1 MNNKTLISVIL
12 SYHNENQDFFYNSIN
27 SILNQSYKNFEFI
40 IIQDSGKCLKLP
52 DDKRIKLFKNE
63 KRLGLGL
70 SMNKAINIAKGEF
83 IARQDSDDISV
94 NNRLEVQL
102 KFMLENPMFD
112 LVGSSALI
120 INSEN
125 NILGIWNQSTIHKDL
140 CSEPWKEIPI
150 KHPSWFFRRSWF
162 LNNTNH
168 YNKNFRGQDQHFLI
182 TNFKKSNYYQIPTPL
197 LFYRVKK
204 ISKYY
209 KLIGRISV
217 IQANIENQSF
227 GNAFL
232 AILYSIINF
241 VLSFFNLSSK
251 ILTVNTDDYFGLSK
265 VKKNI
270 YSQMIK

>member
-1 MNNKTLISVIL
+1 MNNKPLISIIL
-12 SYHNENQDFFYNSIN
+12 SYHNENPDFFYNSIN

-40 IIQDSGKCLKLP
+40 IIQDSGKYLKLP
-52 DDKRIKLFKNE
+52 DDKRIKFLKNE
-63 KRLGLGL
+63 RRLGLGL

-94 NNRLEVQL
+94 YNRLEVQL
-102 KFMLENPMFD
+102 KFMIDNPMFD
-112 LVGSSALI
+112 LIGSSALI

-125 NILGIWNQSTIHKDL
+125 KTLGIWNQSTIHKDL

-150 KHPSWFFRRSWF
+150 KHPSWFFRRLWF
-162 LNNTNH
+162 LRETGH

-182 TNFKKSNYYQIPTPL
+182 TNFKKSKYHQIPTPL
-197 LFYRVKK
+197 LFYRIKK

-217 IQANIENQSF
+217 IQANIENKSF
-227 GNAFL
+227 GYAFL

-241 VLSFFNLSSK
+241 ILSFFNFSNK
-251 ILTVNTDDYFGLSK
+251 ILTANMDDYFGLSK
-265 VKKNI
+265 EKKNN
-270 YSQMIK
+270 YYQMIK